1 MIVAG
6 PPGFK
11 FLCQLCNTKLKSEKD
26 MDNHLNG
33 GPHHKK
39 VEEKNLMEGMLPDD
53 ARTSEA
59 FVKVVH
65 ENQVM
70 KL

>member
-6 PPGFK
+6 PPGYK
-11 FLCQLCNTKLKSEKD
+11 FRCQLCDTKLKSEKD

-53 ARTSEA
+53 AQTSEA
-59 FVKVVH
+59 FMKVVH